1 MLRSLD
7 EIKKGYALLA
17 TDGEIGRAKDFLFDD
32 HSWTVRYL
40 VADTGKW
47 LPRRKVLL
55 SPIFFDE
62 PDWESQQIPV
72 VLTKQMIENSPVL
85 DEHAPVSR
93 QAELE
98 YYRYYSYAPYWIGT
112 GPWGL
117 YPTPAGYRAAATGAD
132 PELVS
137 RTSREGDANLRSV
150 SEVIGYHIAALD
162 GEVGHVE
169 DFVAET
175 STWAIRWLVVDTRNW
190 LPGRR
195 VLIAPAWAQS
205 VSWSE
210 RKLEVALT
218 REQIEN
224 SPPFDPS
231 EPINAGLETQ
241 LYDYYGRP
249 LQHV

>member
-7 EIKKGYALLA
+7 EIRGYTLLA

-32 HSWTVRYL
+32 DRWTVRYL

-55 SPIFFDE
+55 SPIFLDE
-62 PDWESQQIPV
+62 PEWESQQIPV
-72 VLTKQMIENSPVL
+72 VLTKQMIENSPFL

-93 QAELE
+93 QVELD

-117 YPTPAGYRAAATGAD
+117 YPTPAGYRAAATEAD
-132 PELVS
+132 PELVWDAAKE
-137 RTSREGDANLRSV
+137 TSAHLRSIR
-150 SEVIGYHIAALD
+150 EVIGYHIAAAD

-169 DFVAET
+169 DFVADT
-175 STWAIRWLVVDTRNW
+175 TTWTIRWLVVDTGKW
-190 LPGRR
+190 LLGRK
-195 VLIAPAWAQS
+195 VLISPAWSES

-210 RKLEVALT
+210 RKLEVVLT
-218 REQIEN
+218 TEQIEN
-224 SPPFDPS
+224 SPKFDPS
-231 EPINAGLETQ
+231 APVNAGMETE
-241 LYDYYGRP
+241 LFDYYGRP
-249 LQHV
+249 RQRV